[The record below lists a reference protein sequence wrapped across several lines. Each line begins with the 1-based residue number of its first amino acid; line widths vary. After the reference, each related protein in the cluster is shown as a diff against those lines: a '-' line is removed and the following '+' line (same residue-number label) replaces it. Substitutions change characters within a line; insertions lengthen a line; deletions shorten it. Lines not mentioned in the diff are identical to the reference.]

1 MRSGIPLG
9 NRAERIGFN
18 SSCSLNPARVFGLKI
33 LVTAALPYANGP
45 LHLGH
50 IRSTYLPADIYSRYQ
65 RLAGNECLYICATD
79 EHGTPIVVGAEK
91 AGKKPQEFVDGYH
104 AKDKAEFAALGFQF
118 DIFHRTSS
126 AENRELTQHFFKRLT
141 DGGHIY
147 TKEVEQPYCEK
158 DSRFLPDRFIVGTCP
173 HCKAEKQYSD
183 YCDSCS
189 NTIGSGQLI
198 EPRCITCGSVPVGRK
213 SKHYFFRLAEFSGKL
228 RHYLT
233 ANKSLQPEV
242 VNYVVN
248 WIDTGLQD
256 WDISRDLGWG
266 VPIPG
271 EPEKVFY
278 VWFDA
283 PIGYVSSTIALRKD
297 WEEFWKGDSRIVH
310 FIGKDI
316 IYHHFLFWPAMLMGV
331 GENFRAPDR
340 MAVRGYLNLEH
351 RKFSKS
357 RGWFVSLEDYLAEF
371 PADYLRYYQTA
382 FTPHNVQD
390 ADFIWKDFQ
399 VKINNELVA
408 SIGNF
413 VHRTLVLTEKLNGS
427 VVPGAGE
434 LDEGDNRL
442 LSEIT
447 AAKDKI
453 AKLIDEFQLKDGQEE
468 ILRLCGEFN
477 KYLSAR
483 EPWKDKDAARV
494 QRTLYA
500 SIRCISALSILLEPY
515 LPFTAGR
522 LQKMLSIPREKIA
535 WKNADSELVAAGSK
549 LGKPV
554 PLFEKITDEKIK
566 KQEEKLKS

>member
-1 MRSGIPLG
+1 M
-9 NRAERIGFN
+9 FD
-18 SSCSLNPARVFGLKI
+18 LKI

-91 AGKKPQEFVDGYH
+91 AGKKPKEFTDEYH
-104 AKDKAEFAALGFQF
+104 LKDKKEFTALGFQF
-118 DIFHRTSS
+118 DIFHRTTSE
-126 AENRELTQHFFKRLT
+126 ENRKLTQHFFARLKE
-141 DGGHIY
+141 GGHIY
-147 TKEVEQPYCEK
+147 TKEVEQPFCEK
-158 DSRFLPDRFIVGTCP
+158 CSRFLPDRFIVGTCP
-173 HCKAEKQYSD
+173 HCKSERQYSD

-189 NTIGSGQLI
+189 NTIGSGQLVN
-198 EPRCITCGSVPVGRK
+198 PQCITCGSVPSYRK
-213 SKHYFFRLAEFSGKL
+213 SQHYFFKLASFSDKL
-228 RHYLT
+228 RAYLT
-233 ANKSLQPEV
+233 GNRFLQREV

-248 WIDTGLQD
+248 WIDGGLQD
-256 WDISRDLGWG
+256 WDISRDLSWG

-271 EPEKVFY
+271 EPDKVFY

-283 PIGYVSSTIALRKD
+283 PIGYISSTMALRPD
-297 WEEFWKGDSRIVH
+297 WEDFWKGDSTIVH

-331 GENFRAPDR
+331 GEDFRAPDK

-357 RGWFVSLEDYLAEF
+357 RGWFVSLEDYLKEF

-399 VKINNELVA
+399 SKINNELVA

-413 VHRTLVLTEKLNGS
+413 VHRTLVLTEKLNGNT
-427 VVPGAGE
+427 VPAPND
-434 LDEGDNRL
+434 LDSEDRRL
-442 LSEIT
+442 LGEIT
-447 AAKDKI
+447 SSKEKI
-453 AKLIDEFQLKDGQEE
+453 ASLIAEFQLKEGQEE

-477 KYLSAR
+477 RFLSLR
-483 EPWKDKDAARV
+483 EPWKEKDKAKV
-494 QRTLYA
+494 LRTLYV
-500 SIRCISALSILLEPY
+500 SLRFVSSLSILLEPY
-515 LPFTAGR
+515 LPFTAGK
-522 LQKMLSIPREKIA
+522 LQKMLSVPREKVA
-535 WKNADSELVAAGSK
+535 WKNADAELVAPGAP
-549 LGKPV
+549 LPKPV
-554 PLFEKITDEKIK
+554 PLFEKISDEKIK
-566 KQEEKLKS
+566 AQEGRLQKNDPALTKP